1 MFGDIRRF
9 EFLDEQGRPC
19 PDGESGRIVVTDLEN
34 HLFPLI
40 RYVNG
45 DRGRSVSGRCG
56 CGVTLPLMDKVK
68 GRITD
73 MIRLPDGT
81 AISGDYMT
89 TIFDDVP
96 DAVRQFQVCQ
106 KADHSIEILVVPN
119 PSFENL
125 MNVLEEVRADM
136 TKVVRAAVPVVVR
149 EVAEI
154 PQKGGKLRFV
164 RSDLT

>member
-1 MFGDIRRF
+1 M
-9 EFLDEQGRPC
+9 QGIC
-19 PDGESGRIVVTDLEN
+19 S
-34 HLFPLI
+34 
-40 RYVNG
+40 
-45 DRGRSVSGRCG
+45 

-73 MIRLPDGT
+73 MIKLPDGT

-96 DAVRQFQVCQ
+96 DAVRQFQVYQ
-106 KADHSIEILVVPN
+106 KADYSIEILVVPN
-119 PSFENL
+119 PSFTGL
-125 MNVLEEVRADM
+125 G
-136 TKVVRAAVPVVVR
+136 KVMEQVKIHMKKAVNDAVPVAVK

-164 RSDLT
+164 RSELR